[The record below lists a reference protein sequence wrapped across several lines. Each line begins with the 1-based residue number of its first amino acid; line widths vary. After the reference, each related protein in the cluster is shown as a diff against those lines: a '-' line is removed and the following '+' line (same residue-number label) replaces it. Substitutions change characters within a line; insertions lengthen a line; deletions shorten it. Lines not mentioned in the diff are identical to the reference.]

1 MRCLRAVG
9 AYYRGRLSGREAV
22 TPSAQDGRATL
33 HGRCRCSLR
42 LVMYVVRPKSPNM
55 ARIATRHAVLRW
67 LVVFLMAL
75 SVTSC
80 ATPMSLHEAV
90 VRGNVSRIDACMKRG
105 MSVNAQDDQGNTP
118 LHYAYYQGGQDI
130 VDRLIAYGAD
140 PGIRNN
146 DGDTPSDVRE
156 IGRANH
162 LLNAGAKLL
171 NGRAD
176 WSDRAKARPIYDEL
190 KRMNGL
196 IVTKAVV
203 RKVTAGEDRL
213 RVLFLAVKLGI
224 TGSEEHLNAVLQT
237 YGDKN
242 MAEDYL
248 NSGSPLLNEGAKR
261 WANEHGYSIN
271 AGGGSHRVA
280 WGRF

>member
-1 MRCLRAVG
+1 MRNKP
-9 AYYRGRLSGREAV
+9 GRSIM
-22 TPSAQDGRATL
+22 T
-33 HGRCRCSLR
+33 
-42 LVMYVVRPKSPNM
+42 
-55 ARIATRHAVLRW
+55 RIATRRAVLTRFA
-67 LVVFLMAL
+67 VL
-75 SVTSC
+75 SMGLTITSC

-90 VRGNVSRIDACMKRG
+90 ARGNVSRIDMCMKRG
-105 MSVNAQDDQGNTP
+105 MSVNAQDDKGNTP
-118 LHYAYYQGGQDI
+118 LYYAYYQGRQDI

-156 IGRANH
+156 IGRADS
-162 LLNAGAKLL
+162 LLHAGAKLL

-176 WSDRAKARPIYDEL
+176 WTDTAKARPIYDEL

-248 NSGSPLLNEGAKR
+248 NSGSQLLSEGAKR